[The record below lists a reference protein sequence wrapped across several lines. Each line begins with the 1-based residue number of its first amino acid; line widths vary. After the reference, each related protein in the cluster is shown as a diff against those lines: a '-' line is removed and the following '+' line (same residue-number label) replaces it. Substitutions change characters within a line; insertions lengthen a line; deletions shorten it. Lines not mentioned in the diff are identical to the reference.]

1 MILKRYF
8 TYLLCV
14 FLLTACS
21 RSEPHILR
29 FGLATAPVSL
39 DPRFATDATS
49 ARINRLLYR
58 TLIDFDDNLRPIPDL
73 ATWEQRSPTH
83 YRFHLGDHGRTFHDG
98 TRLTAV
104 DVKATYEFILT
115 ATNASP
121 HRGSL
126 MGIQEIITLDADT
139 IDFMLNKSD
148 PLFPGRL
155 NVSIVPA
162 THIASPLNKQPLG
175 SGTFRFVD
183 WSQTSHLR
191 LQRLRD
197 GQIVDF
203 LEIKDPVVRAL
214 KLIRGEID
222 LLQNDLTPELVTWL
236 AKRPEIQVA
245 KGQGSNFFY
254 LGFNLQDPI
263 TGQLAV
269 RQAIAYA
276 LNRDEMIHYILGGAA
291 RPASGLLPPTH
302 WAGSPELPSYSY
314 DPEKARTLLVQ
325 QGFTTTHPVLVTY
338 KTSNKPASIRLA
350 AVIQQQLAAV
360 GIRLDLRSYDW
371 GTFYGDI
378 KSGRFQM
385 FSLAWVGIKMPDIF
399 RYAFHSTAI
408 PPSGANRGRLQNPH
422 VDALIEQAEQATTLD
437 EQAARYRELQ
447 HYLFDEL
454 PYIPLWYEDHVL
466 ATNQRI
472 TGYTLATD
480 GNYDGLNTISKSLH

>member
-1 MILKRYF
+1 M
-8 TYLLCV
+8 
-14 FLLTACS
+14 
-21 RSEPHILR
+21 
-29 FGLATAPVSL
+29 
-39 DPRFATDATS
+39 
-49 ARINRLLYR
+49 
-58 TLIDFDDNLRPIPDL
+58 
-73 ATWEQRSPTH
+73 
-83 YRFHLGDHGRTFHDG
+83 
-98 TRLTAV
+98 
-104 DVKATYEFILT
+104 
-115 ATNASP
+115 
-121 HRGSL
+121 
-126 MGIQEIITLDADT
+126 
-139 IDFMLNKSD
+139 
-148 PLFPGRL
+148 
-155 NVSIVPA
+155 
-162 THIASPLNKQPLG
+162 
-175 SGTFRFVD
+175 
-183 WSQTSHLR
+183 
-191 LQRLRD
+191 
-197 GQIVDF
+197 DF

-236 AKRPEIQVA
+236 AKRPEIQVT

-263 TGQLAV
+263 AGQLAV
-269 RQAIAYA
+269 RQAMAYA
-276 LNRDEMIHYILGGAA
+276 LNRDDMIHYILGDAA

-302 WAGSPELPSYSY
+302 WAGSAELPSYSY
-314 DPEKARTLLVQ
+314 DPEKARQLLAQ
-325 QGFTTTHPVLVTY
+325 QGFTTTQPVLITY

-408 PPSGANRGRLQNPH
+408 PPSGANRGRLQNPR

-447 HYLFDEL
+447 RYLFDEL

-466 ATNQRI
+466 ATHRRI

-480 GNYDGLNTISKSLH
+480 GNYDGLNTISKN